1 MTFRVVFFAEKAYLS
16 FVKES
21 LTISYSDHEKEVE
34 RGAVCAIALACALEA
49 IVNSLLANYTSL
61 RHYDDLRF
69 RSKIDTLFDLGKLEL
84 AWDKLPLQRIASLI
98 RLRDWLVHYKN
109 SDIGLINSEGQW
121 IVDALNKQPKH
132 DPDAELVFKNIELL
146 YRAVLDTAICLAE
159 AHSAEEE
166 FAYLRTEEFGSFL
179 VG

>member
-1 MTFRVVFFAEKAYLS
+1 MTFRVHFLAERAYLS

-69 RSKIDTLFDLGKLEL
+69 RSKIDTLYDFGNLEL
-84 AWDKLPLQRIASLI
+84 AWDRLPLQRIASLI
-98 RLRDWLVHYKN
+98 RIRDWLVHYKN
-109 SDIGLINSEGQW
+109 SDIGLINSEGDW
-121 IVDALNKQPKH
+121 IVDAINKLPKH
-132 DPDAELVFKNIELL
+132 DPDAELAFNNIELL
-146 YRAVLDTAICLAE
+146 YRAVLETTIGLAV
-159 AHSAEEE
+159 ALNAEEE
-166 FAYLRTEEFGSFL
+166 FAYLKTEEFTSFL